1 MDDHHLILI
10 EVAYAR
16 KDKQVVLE
24 LQMPADTNIEQA
36 IMASGILK
44 QYAEINLDK
53 SEVGIFGKVCS
64 QEQHLKTGDRV
75 EIYRPLIHRPKDA
88 RRIRAE
94 KQ

>member
-44 QYAEINLDK
+44 QYAEINLDE
-53 SEVGIFGKVCS
+53 SEIGIFGKVYS
-64 QEQHLKTGDRV
+64 KGQRLQTGDRV
-75 EIYRPLIHRPKDA
+75 EIYRPLIHSPKDA